1 MKRKTE
7 GTKLNNSGFSLL
19 EVLIAMVILCLV
31 SIPLL
36 HSFFTTAKTN
46 GRAKIMMRAT
56 NCAENLLESAEY
68 KSVEDL
74 VAHYDASDDNTVTA
88 NFGYARWGQL
98 TTGQTVDAAESDG
111 AYLIEIGNE
120 ADIPVAL
127 PDEYKVYMM
136 LDPNLYPNANGLNV
150 ADVKS
155 ISVSDTAVYEMSA
168 LYDDSIYKKFEEW
181 NKIAAE
187 DESVLYIDAPG
198 GTDYFKEN
206 LTRTM
211 EISIDKQGT
220 ELDEAGN
227 TVDLLKVNLNIRYY
241 FRNKNQYR
249 NYLPESRKEYIEE
262 TQELYNNLST
272 KEPLNGIYLF
282 YQPRYLATKMGN
294 KDNII
299 INNPDNVEV
308 NLMLAP
314 QIGAADASYKSQ
326 YFNSVSGPNVTVVE
340 NPSGG
345 INADA
350 DAALTL
356 FTNLSTIAPYS
367 AIDNGGYVVQNANIL
382 CNLAYQNLAGT
393 QKVTGDNA
401 AICLD
406 ARNLDGKTLTGSKV
420 KKRIYKI
427 AVAIVDQQ
435 GTVLVELDGTKLE

>member
-1 MKRKTE
+1 MRK
-7 GTKLNNSGFSLL
+7 GMDKPKLNNSGFSLL

-36 HSFFTTAKTN
+36 HSFVTTAKTN

-56 NCAENLLESAEY
+56 DCAENLLEYAEY

-74 VAHYDASDDNTVTA
+74 VAHYDASDENTVTPK
-88 NFGYARWGQL
+88 FGYERWLQL
-98 TTGQTVDAAESDG
+98 TNNETVDKPESDG
-111 AYLIEIGNE
+111 AYLIEIGNVN
-120 ADIPVAL
+120 DIPVTL

-168 LYDDSIYKKFEEW
+168 LYDDGIYKKFEEW
-181 NKIAAE
+181 NKVAAE
-187 DESVLYIDAPG
+187 DESLLYIEAEC
-198 GTDYFKEN
+198 GTAYFKEN

-211 EISIDKQGT
+211 EITVDKQGT

-227 TVDLLKVNLNIRYY
+227 TIDLVKVNLNIRYY

-249 NYLPESRKEYIEE
+249 NYLPESRKEYVEE
-262 TQELYNNLST
+262 TKELYTNLST
-272 KEPLNGIYLF
+272 KEPLNGIYVF
-282 YQPRYLATKMGN
+282 YQPRYLAHTMGN

-308 NLMLAP
+308 NIMLAP

-326 YFNSVSGPNVTVVE
+326 YFNAVSGPNVTVIE
-340 NPSGG
+340 NPAEGV
-345 INADA
+345 NADA
-350 DAALTL
+350 DAATTL

-367 AIDNGGYVVQNANIL
+367 AIDNGSYVVKNATVL
-382 CNLAYQNLAGT
+382 CNLTYQNLAGT

-401 AICLD
+401 ATCLD

-427 AVAIVDQQ
+427 AVAVVDQQ